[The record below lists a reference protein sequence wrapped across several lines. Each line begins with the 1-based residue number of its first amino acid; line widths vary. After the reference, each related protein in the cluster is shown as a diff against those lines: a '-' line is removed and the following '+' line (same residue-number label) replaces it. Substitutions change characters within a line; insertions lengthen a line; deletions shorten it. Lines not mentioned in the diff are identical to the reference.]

1 MEVLTD
7 LVNQTIWTLY
17 KHMEFFEYEYDVS
30 IEVATPQ
37 EDSSCIIVKGVLL
50 SALGAILDSLWVDD
64 SEGFSKPSASP
75 APNKEKRREENIDKM
90 KQAYDEMVKEQN
102 TIKNE

>member
-7 LVNQTIWTLY
+7 LVNQTIWALY

-37 EDSSCIIVKGVLL
+37 EDSSCIC
-50 SALGAILDSLWVDD
+50 
-64 SEGFSKPSASP
+64 
-75 APNKEKRREENIDKM
+75 M
-90 KQAYDEMVKEQN
+90 
-102 TIKNE
+102 

>member
-7 LVNQTIWTLY
+7 LVNQTIWALY

-64 SEGFSKPSASP
+64 SEGISKPSAFP
-75 APNKEKRREENIDKM
+75 APSKEKRREENIDKM
-90 KQAYDEMVKEQN
+90 KQAYDEMVKGQN

>member
-7 LVNQTIWTLY
+7 LVNQTIWALY

-37 EDSSCIIVKGVLL
+37 EDCSCIIVKGVLL

-64 SEGFSKPSASP
+64 SEGISKPSAFP
-75 APNKEKRREENIDKM
+75 APSKEKRREENIDKM
-90 KQAYDEMVKEQN
+90 KQAYDEMVKGQN

>member
-7 LVNQTIWTLY
+7 LVNQTIWALY

-64 SEGFSKPSASP
+64 SEGISKPSTFP
-75 APNKEKRREENIDKM
+75 APSKEKRREENIDKM
-90 KQAYDEMVKEQN
+90 KQAYDEMVKGQN